1 MRPGS
6 HNEHLLPTKIAGLGG
21 CVKVLAMGRVHT
33 TVTGKHNIRKT
44 LNLPVYP
51 QKDSQPR
58 ARGRAAFFFI
68 LKRATANSVLSQFID
83 QVPACAKTATYY
95 KPHREVNPSRSCSL
109 KDSFPLEYIA
119 HYCIS
124 CRNQM
129 QTLSSTTE
137 QISLQKKMHISWHF
151 CFSLALRLLFHD
163 GYCFVLFLCFKAAIL
178 LALLPL
184 DVSQS

>member
-1 MRPGS
+1 MRGSIGTRSGNNPDFIQHRMRPGS

-21 CVKVLAMGRVHT
+21 CVKVLAMGRVHI

-137 QISLQKKMHISWHF
+137 QISLQKKNAHIMTF
-151 CFSLALRLLFHD
+151 LFFFS
-163 GYCFVLFLCFKAAIL
+163 FKPFI
-178 LALLPL
+178 
-184 DVSQS
+184 S